1 LVAVIFFGHPT
12 RKGKGRVILGIKEY
26 MGTVRPKLL
35 STCGM
40 NASTLPNR
48 LLPFALH
55 FFRQFLWGCVGLL
68 VFSVLGRAVFA
79 SIAYATKRLT
89 DTVLGMHDPAADASA
104 LFAPFMLFVAL
115 VVARFVMDGGMW
127 LSSYHTRSPMLVRI
141 KEEVFAYAQ
150 RLSSAY
156 FENTLSG
163 KIAHRTVLLPDQV
176 LALFDMTVFDF
187 IPGAFFFVFVAAYFY
202 IASPLFSA
210 AAFAAIAVYFTV
222 SLFVGRECTR
232 RAIANNEARAAVTG
246 RVVDVLTNIRNVFF
260 FANQSLEDEELK
272 RYTGEER
279 DRRRASYRAVIRLR
293 SVQYVMDIAMWIVFV
308 GGALY
313 AWVHRL
319 IGAGDFVMITALT
332 SSLLQTAYN
341 IGQRIPEFYDQLGS
355 ARESIETL
363 IVPATIMDRPG
374 APELRVTRGAIRFE
388 HVAFAYDAPSKDRA
402 RLARNVVKAFEL
414 TIPAGQRV
422 GLVGPSGA
430 GKTTLMGLLLRM
442 HDVDQGAIRID
453 DQDIRE
459 VTQESLR
466 RSIALIPQD
475 TNLFHRG
482 LRENIRYG
490 RPGATDEEVE
500 SAARRAHAHE
510 FIVELDHGYN
520 TLVGERGI
528 KLSGG
533 QRQRIAIARAIL
545 KDAPILLLDEATSAL
560 DSHSEHIIQAAM
572 REAMAGKTVIA
583 IAHRL
588 STVMDMDR
596 LIVLDRGSIV
606 ADGSHDELLRQGGL
620 YAELWSRQ
628 SGGFNPVA
636 RPAELEQTTE
646 IGDLDEHPMG
656 VVERPAATEESE
668 KA

>member
-1 LVAVIFFGHPT
+1 
-12 RKGKGRVILGIKEY
+12 
-26 MGTVRPKLL
+26 
-35 STCGM
+35 M
-40 NASTLPNR
+40 NAQILPNR
-48 LLPFALH
+48 LLPFTFH
-55 FFRQFLWGCVGLL
+55 FFRQFLWGCLGLL
-68 VFSVLGRAVFA
+68 VFPVLGRAIFA

-89 DTVLGMHDPAADASA
+89 DTVLAMHNPAAEAGK
-104 LFAPFMLFVAL
+104 LVKPFTLFVVL
-115 VVARFVMDGGMW
+115 VVARFVMDGAMW
-127 LSSYHTRSPMLVRI
+127 FSSYHTRSPMLVRI

-163 KIAHRTVLLPDQV
+163 KIAHRAVLLPDQV
-176 LALFDMTVFDF
+176 LALFDMMVFDF
-187 IPGAFFFVFVAAYFY
+187 VPGACFFLFVAAYFY
-202 IASPLFSA
+202 VASPQFCA
-210 AAFAAIAVYFTV
+210 TAVAAIVVYFTV
-222 SLFVGRECTR
+222 SLLVGRECTR

-260 FANQSLEDEELK
+260 FANQALEDEELK

-279 DRRRASYRAVIRLR
+279 DRRRAAYRAVVRLR
-293 SVQYVMDIAMWIVFV
+293 CIQYVMDIAMWIIFV
-308 GGALY
+308 GGGLY

-355 ARESIETL
+355 ARESIDTL
-363 IVPATIMDRPG
+363 IVPATIEDRPG
-374 APELRVTRGAIRFE
+374 APELKVTQGGVHFE
-388 HVAFAYDAPSKDRA
+388 RVAFAYDAPSKTGR
-402 RLARNVVKAFEL
+402 ARNVVKAFEL

-430 GKTTLMGLLLRM
+430 GKTTLMSLLLRM
-442 HDVDQGAIRID
+442 HDVVEGAIRID
-453 DQDIRE
+453 GQDIRE

-475 TNLFHRG
+475 TTLFHRS
-482 LRENIRYG
+482 LLENIRYG
-490 RPGATDEEVE
+490 RPGATDEAVE
-500 SAARRAHAHE
+500 LAARRAFAHE
-510 FIVELDHGYN
+510 FIIELDHGYN

-572 REAMAGKTVIA
+572 REAMVGKTVIA

-606 ADGSHDELLRQGGL
+606 ADGSHGELLRQGGL
-620 YAELWSRQ
+620 YAELWRRQ
-628 SGGFNPVA
+628 SGDFNPVA
-636 RPAELEQTTE
+636 RSPELEQTAE
-646 IGDLDEHPMG
+646 IGEIDEQPMG
-656 VVERPAATEESE
+656 VVERPAAAEESE

>member
-1 LVAVIFFGHPT
+1 
-12 RKGKGRVILGIKEY
+12 
-26 MGTVRPKLL
+26 
-35 STCGM
+35 
-40 NASTLPNR
+40 
-48 LLPFALH
+48 
-55 FFRQFLWGCVGLL
+55 
-68 VFSVLGRAVFA
+68 
-79 SIAYATKRLT
+79 
-89 DTVLGMHDPAADASA
+89 
-104 LFAPFMLFVAL
+104 
-115 VVARFVMDGGMW
+115 
-127 LSSYHTRSPMLVRI
+127 
-141 KEEVFAYAQ
+141 
-150 RLSSAY
+150 
-156 FENTLSG
+156 
-163 KIAHRTVLLPDQV
+163 
-176 LALFDMTVFDF
+176 
-187 IPGAFFFVFVAAYFY
+187 
-202 IASPLFSA
+202 
-210 AAFAAIAVYFTV
+210 
-222 SLFVGRECTR
+222 
-232 RAIANNEARAAVTG
+232 
-246 RVVDVLTNIRNVFF
+246 VVDVITNIRNVFF
-260 FANQSLEDEELK
+260 FANQTLEDEQLK

-279 DRRRASYRAVIRLR
+279 DRRRASYRAVVRLR

-319 IGAGDFVMITALT
+319 IGAGDFVMITTLT

-363 IVPATIMDRPG
+363 IVPATIVDRPG
-374 APELRVTRGAIRFE
+374 APELKVTRGAIHFE
-388 HVAFAYDAPSKDRA
+388 RVAFAYDAPVKDKAGR
-402 RLARNVVKAFEL
+402 ARNVVKAFEL

-442 HDVDQGAIRID
+442 HDVAEGAIRID

-475 TNLFHRG
+475 TSLFHRS
-482 LRENIRYG
+482 LLENIRYG
-490 RPGATDEEVE
+490 RPDATDAEVE
-500 SAARRAHAHE
+500 LAARRAHAHE
-510 FIVELDHGYN
+510 FIVELDRGYD
-520 TLVGERGI
+520 TMVGERGI

-545 KDAPILLLDEATSAL
+545 KDSPILLLDEATSAL

-596 LIVLDRGSIV
+596 LVVLDRGSIV
-606 ADGSHDELLRQGGL
+606 ADGSHSELLTRGGL
-620 YAELWSRQ
+620 YADLWRRQ

-636 RPAELEQTTE
+636 RPAELEQMIE
-646 IGDLDEHPMG
+646 IDDLDEDPMG
-656 VVERPAATEESE
+656 VVERGDWLAGKRATP
-668 KA
+668 

>member
-1 LVAVIFFGHPT
+1 
-12 RKGKGRVILGIKEY
+12 
-26 MGTVRPKLL
+26 
-35 STCGM
+35 M
-40 NASTLPNR
+40 NVPTLPNR
-48 LLPFALH
+48 LLPFTMH
-55 FFRQFLWGCVGLL
+55 FFRQFLWGCLGLL
-68 VFSVLGRAVFA
+68 IFPVAGRAIFA
-79 SIAYATKRLT
+79 SIAYATKQLT
-89 DTVLGMHDPAADASA
+89 DAVLAMHDPAVEAHR
-104 LFAPFMLFVAL
+104 LVRPFTLFVAL
-115 VVARFVMDGGMW
+115 VVARFAMDAAMW
-127 LSSYHTRSPMLVRI
+127 FSSYHTRSPMLVRI

-163 KIAHRTVLLPDQV
+163 KIAHRAILLPDQV
-176 LALFDMTVFDF
+176 LALFDMMVFDF
-187 IPGAFFFVFVAAYFY
+187 VPGACFFLFVAAYFY
-202 IASPLFSA
+202 VASAVFC
-210 AAFAAIAVYFTV
+210 AIAVASIVVYFTV
-222 SLFVGRECTR
+222 SLLVGRECTR

-260 FANQSLEDEELK
+260 FANQSLEDRQLQG
-272 RYTGEER
+272 YTGEER
-279 DRRRASYRAVIRLR
+279 DRRRASYRAVVRLR
-293 SVQYVMDIAMWIVFV
+293 CVQYVMDISMWIVFV

-319 IGAGDFVMITALT
+319 IGPGDFVMITALT

-341 IGQRIPEFYDQLGS
+341 MGQRIPEFYDQLGS
-355 ARESIETL
+355 ARESIDTL
-363 IVPATIMDRPG
+363 IVPATILDQPG
-374 APELRVTRGAIRFE
+374 APGLEVPRGNIHFE
-388 HVAFAYDAPSKDRA
+388 RVAFGYDAPSKDKA
-402 RLARNVVKAFEL
+402 VPARNVVTAFEL

-442 HDVDQGAIRID
+442 HDVVEGAIRID

-475 TNLFHRG
+475 TTLFHRS
-482 LRENIRYG
+482 LLENIRYG

-500 SAARRAHAHE
+500 LAARRAHAHE
-510 FIVELDHGYN
+510 FIVELDQGYH

-572 REAMAGKTVIA
+572 HEAMAGKTVIA

-606 ADGSHDELLRQGGL
+606 ADGSHAKLLRQGGL
-620 YAELWSRQ
+620 YADLWSRQ

-636 RPAELEQTTE
+636 RPPEVEQATDM
-646 IGDLDEHPMG
+646 GDLDEQPMG
-656 VVERPAATEESE
+656 IIERPGAP
-668 KA
+668 

>member
-1 LVAVIFFGHPT
+1 
-12 RKGKGRVILGIKEY
+12 
-26 MGTVRPKLL
+26 MLL
-35 STCGM
+35 STCPM
-40 NASTLPNR
+40 NSSALPNR

-55 FFRQFLWGCVGLL
+55 FFRQFLWGCLGLL

-89 DTVLGMHDPAADASA
+89 DTVLAMHNPAAEAGT
-104 LFAPFMLFVAL
+104 LRGPFMLFVFL
-115 VVARFVMDGGMW
+115 VVARFVMDSGMW

-163 KIAHRTVLLPDQV
+163 KIAHRAVLLPDQV

-187 IPGAFFFVFVAAYFY
+187 VPGACFFLFVAAYFY
-202 IASPLFSA
+202 VASPLFCA
-210 AAFAAIAVYFTV
+210 TAVAAIVIYFTV

-232 RAIANNEARAAVTG
+232 RAIADNEARAAVTG

-260 FANQSLEDEELK
+260 FANQALEDEELK

-279 DRRRASYRAVIRLR
+279 DRRRAAYRAVVRLR
-293 SVQYVMDIAMWIVFV
+293 CVQYVMDITMWIVFV
-308 GGALY
+308 GGGLY

-355 ARESIETL
+355 ARESIDTL
-363 IVPATIMDRPG
+363 IVPATIEDRPG
-374 APELRVTRGAIRFE
+374 ALELKVTQGGIHFE
-388 HVAFAYDAPSKDRA
+388 RLAFAYDAPSKTGH
-402 RLARNVVKAFEL
+402 ARNVVKAFEL

-430 GKTTLMGLLLRM
+430 GKTTLMSLLLRM
-442 HDVDQGAIRID
+442 HDVVEGAIRID
-453 DQDIRE
+453 EQDIRE

-475 TNLFHRG
+475 TTLFHRS
-482 LRENIRYG
+482 LMENIRYG
-490 RPGATDEEVE
+490 RPGATDEAVE
-500 SAARRAHAHE
+500 LAARRAYAHE
-510 FIVELDHGYN
+510 FIVELDHGYD

-545 KDAPILLLDEATSAL
+545 KDAPILLVDEATSAL
-560 DSHSEHIIQAAM
+560 DSHSEHVIQEAMRAAM
-572 REAMAGKTVIA
+572 VGKTVIA

-596 LIVLDRGSIV
+596 LIVLQRGVIV
-606 ADGSHDELLRQGGL
+606 ADGSHSELLQQGGL
-620 YAELWSRQ
+620 YAELWYRQ
-628 SGGFNPVA
+628 SGEFNPVA
-636 RPAELEQTTE
+636 RHPPEEPVGPNAPPATHAP
-646 IGDLDEHPMG
+646 GSPRSLD
-656 VVERPAATEESE
+656 
-668 KA
+668 